1 VPVLENMDE
10 QLLHM
15 ICDSLKPV
23 SYDEYSYIVR
33 EGDPIDTTF
42 FITQGIALTYTTN
55 NNGEGTG
62 SSHAE
67 CLEKGHFF
75 GEELL
80 EWGLTQPLSNL
91 FKLPLSSKFIRSHTK
106 VEAFALMAN
115 DLRNIVSKTK
125 LHLGEE
131 QLEKALASKL
141 HEALAAKK
149 KKQGES
155 SQSGLNDGD
164 GSLPSSGTQVN

>member
-1 VPVLENMDE
+1 MDE

-23 SYDEYSYIVR
+23 SYDKYSYIVR

-55 NNGEGTG
+55 NN
-62 SSHAE
+62 AE
-67 CLEKGHFF
+67 FLEKGHFF